1 MGTYQFSVVHGIK
14 SASDETDSLLKIA
27 PSTRKKKDLPS
38 TTACLQHS
46 CLSMIRKEEKC
57 FRLAVCDKKKKKGA
71 TGSNESA
78 NFHGRDACDCKEP
91 FEVEA

>member
-57 FRLAVCDKKKKKGA
+57 FRLAVYDKKKARPVPTNLLISMGETPAIVKSRLK
-71 TGSNESA
+71 
-78 NFHGRDACDCKEP
+78 
-91 FEVEA
+91 

>member
-57 FRLAVCDKKKKKGA
+57 FRLAVYDKKKGA

>member
-1 MGTYQFSVVHGIK
+1 MSPAFVSVDDPKGRK
-14 SASDETDSLLKIA
+14 MFPSGSL
-27 PSTRKKKDLPS
+27 R
-38 TTACLQHS
+38 Q
-46 CLSMIRKEEKC
+46 
-57 FRLAVCDKKKKKGA
+57 KKKKKGA

>member
-57 FRLAVCDKKKKKGA
+57 FRLAVCDKKKKKARPVPTNLLISMGETPA
-71 TGSNESA
+71 IVKS
-78 NFHGRDACDCKEP
+78 RLK
-91 FEVEA
+91 